1 RGGVVLGTG
10 PGESAAG
17 TDAAAD
23 AARFPRTRT
32 EDDPSTP
39 LTPAA
44 EADSPGSPVS
54 SADSVSESTGS
65 VPEFGESGLPKRRRG
80 RTLAAAEARTG
91 NAAPGEADTPRAR
104 TTDPKVQAARF
115 STFSK
120 AVRANSPHPEGN
132 TR

>member
-1 RGGVVLGTG
+1 SRAA
-10 PGESAAG
+10 SAAG

-23 AARFPRTRT
+23 AARLPRTRT
-32 EDDPSTP
+32 EDDASTP